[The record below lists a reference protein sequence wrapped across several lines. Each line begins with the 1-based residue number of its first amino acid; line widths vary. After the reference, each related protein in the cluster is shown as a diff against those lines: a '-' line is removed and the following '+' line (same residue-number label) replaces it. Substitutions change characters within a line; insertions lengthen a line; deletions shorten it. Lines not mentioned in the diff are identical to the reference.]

1 MTYARGLLIF
11 SYGLFSI
18 AAQTLLFRE
27 FITAFEGNDISVGIF
42 FSTWFLWVGAGA
54 IIVRRA
60 KSLTEK
66 LTAKTE
72 LLLLAYLP
80 AFVLQMIVIIQARE
94 LAGIESYALWSIRD
108 ILMISILV
116 NAPISLMTGM
126 LFPII
131 CRWVEL
137 HTIEGRDR
145 FPVSHVYTL
154 EAAGSFTGGIG
165 VTILLGFGINPV
177 MVFFILTFILSSS
190 VVAVQFSGNGV
201 QRKAWVFSFSVL
213 LCACLCIVLG
223 ADKNLMRHI
232 RVVKWTKLLPEE
244 ALSGSFQTP
253 QAEYLYGTYKD
264 QWVAIREG
272 SVVEALPDESAAGRT
287 AAMVLCQMPEAKK
300 ILVIGSG
307 LGLCRKFLNLPQV
320 ETVSWAH
327 CDRDYVQRVNEFI
340 PPDLRITDGRLK
352 SLSGDIRPAL
362 AAQQGSF
369 DGGPVSRASSPRFEG
384 GTPSTPFDIV
394 ILNLPDAT
402 SSVLNRYYTIEFY
415 RQIERSLSPNGILAV
430 RTAGG
435 ENIMGTEL
443 VSLGASTKL
452 TLENV
457 FSKLVLIPGEQSW
470 FIGSDSENITGEP
483 GTLRDRFASI
493 EGSDRVL
500 TPDALLS
507 VYLPDRA
514 ARALDSYARADLP
527 AKFLINR
534 DQKPLTHLY
543 SLLVAAKQSGAPAT
557 RLIKHLVLAGP
568 LPFLVPILIFVILRG
583 LYIVRP
589 IQEGGTSGFDSS
601 FLVFS
606 AGAVGIGA
614 VIVLMYLYQTYFGSL
629 YLHIGVVSSLFMLGL
644 VAGAASMRY
653 LMSKRT
659 KPRMEIPLLLV
670 IVVHSLILC
679 SIAFWPGEHWTH
691 PIFAIAF
698 IVCGYCAGCYFP
710 IAAGQL
716 ADSGVETSRAGSTL
730 ETADHLGASVGG
742 IVTSLAL
749 VPVLGAETSLLVFV
763 AFILANT
770 PSVVMRAVGC
780 ANSVFAHSEEKRR
793 YPLRSLGYGLFGVGV
808 SIVLCSNLLAGAGAE
823 LKPSLPLSSV
833 RALTGELRAEPDS
846 AVPSDAVGKVD
857 YFRVF
862 DANDKPA
869 GYVFS
874 SQDLAPDVR
883 GFGGKI
889 NLAVYVND
897 PDGEIIGFHIVRS
910 NETPAYLEMLT
921 PWRELL
927 IGRCLFKPDPFV
939 DIHAVTG
946 ATVSSEAILTALRT
960 SGQRFAE
967 QILNRPVAQG
977 SVETPH
983 RAKYLPDIRGI
994 YLIVAVFL
1002 VLIVTYKGGFWSR
1015 LGVLVL
1021 TLVIGGLWL
1030 NAQYSSEQV
1039 VTLLSGQTPATALT
1053 GVFLFVV
1060 AIPLIVLLFGNIYC
1074 GYICPFG
1081 AAQELVGYILPARFK
1096 PFLSTE
1102 SMRKARFARYVVLL
1116 VVIGV
1121 FFISRDRTTLRG
1133 DPLIS
1138 VFSFTF
1144 TTGDLKSTLLF
1155 IIAAAFIGSLFYPRF
1170 WCLYLC
1176 PVGAFL
1182 SLLNRVA
1189 VLKRYLPAKKFG
1201 RCQFGLTGKD
1211 KMDCIQCDK
1220 CRFDKVTVTRTQEQK
1235 GTSVLL
1241 TGVLAVAI
1249 FISTVSVGRFLQ
1261 VVPAGSDTE
1270 AASVTGG
1277 QARDVDVERVREM
1290 IRQKKLSDKEAEFYK
1305 RLEEIPGK

>member
-1 MTYARGLLIF
+1 MTFARALLIF
-11 SYGLFSI
+11 SYGLFAL

-27 FITAFEGNDISVGIF
+27 FVTAFEGNDISVGIF

-54 IIVRRA
+54 ILVRKAER
-60 KSLTEK
+60 LVEK
-66 LTAKTE
+66 LMPKTE

-80 AFVLQMIVIIQARE
+80 AFVLQMIVMIQARE
-94 LAGIESYALWSIRD
+94 LAGIESYALWSIRG
-108 ILMISILV
+108 ILLISILV

-131 CRWVEL
+131 CRWVES
-137 HTIEGRDR
+137 HAVKGRER

-154 EAAGSFTGGIG
+154 EAVGSFTGGIG
-165 VTILLGFGINPV
+165 VTILLGFGVNPV
-177 MVFFILTFILSSS
+177 MVFFILTFILTLS

-201 QRKAWVFSFSVL
+201 QRKAWVFSLSVL
-213 LCACLCIVLG
+213 LLACLCIVLG
-223 ADKNLMRHI
+223 ADKNLMRRI
-232 RVVKWTKLLPEE
+232 RVEKWTKLLPEE

-253 QAEYLYGTYKD
+253 QAEYLYGTYQD

-287 AAMVLCQMPEAKK
+287 AAVVLCQMPDAKK

-307 LGLCRKFLNLPQV
+307 LGLCRKFLDLPQV
-320 ETVSWAH
+320 EDVTWAH
-327 CDRDYVQRVNEFI
+327 CDRDYVQKVNEFI
-340 PPDLRITDGRLK
+340 PPELRIDDPRFK
-352 SLSGDIRPAL
+352 SLSSDIRPAL
-362 AAQQGSF
+362 TAQERS
-369 DGGPVSRASSPRFEG
+369 
-384 GTPSTPFDIV
+384 FDIV
-394 ILNLPDAT
+394 VLNLPDAT
-402 SSVLNRYYTIEFY
+402 SSVLNRYYTVEFY
-415 RQIERSLSPNGILAV
+415 RQIERSLSPNGIFAV

-443 VSLGASTKL
+443 VNLGASTKL
-452 TLENV
+452 TLEDV
-457 FSKLVLIPGEQSW
+457 FSKLVLIPGEDTW
-470 FIGSDSENITGEP
+470 FIGSDSEDITGEP

-493 EGSDRVL
+493 QGSGRIL

-514 ARALDSYARADLP
+514 ARALGSYARADLS
-527 AKFLINR
+527 AEYLINR
-534 DQKPLTHLY
+534 DQKPLMHLY
-543 SLLVAAKQSGAPAT
+543 SLLLAAKQSGAPAA
-557 RLIKHLVLAGP
+557 RLVKHLVLAGP
-568 LPFLVPILIFVILRG
+568 LPFLIPILIFVILRG
-583 LYIVRP
+583 LYIERP
-589 IQEGGTSGFDSS
+589 VQEGGASGFDSG

-644 VAGAASMRY
+644 VAGAVSMRY
-653 LMSKRT
+653 LMSKWTRPRT
-659 KPRMEIPLLLV
+659 EIPLLLV

-679 SIAFWPGEHWTH
+679 ALAFWPGEHWTH
-691 PIFAIAF
+691 LIFAIAF
-698 IVCGYCAGCYFP
+698 IVCGYCTGSYFP

-730 ETADHLGASVGG
+730 ETADHIGASVGG

-749 VPVLGAETSLLVFV
+749 VPVLGAGMSLLVFV
-763 AFILANT
+763 AFVLANL
-770 PSVVMRAVGC
+770 PSAVLRA
-780 ANSVFAHSEEKRR
+780 FKPEEKRFSGTPA
-793 YPLRSLGYGLFGVGV
+793 YPLRGLGYGLFGVGV
-808 SIVLCSNLLAGAGAE
+808 SIVLCSNLLVRAGAE

-833 RALTGELRAEPDS
+833 RALTGELRTEPDS
-846 AVPSDAVGKVD
+846 AVLSDAMGKVD

-874 SQDLAPDVR
+874 SQDLTPDVR

-889 NLAVYVND
+889 NLAVYVDD
-897 PDGEIIGFHIVRS
+897 PNGEIVGFHIVRS

-921 PWRELL
+921 PWRDSLV
-927 IGRCLFKPDPFV
+927 GRCLFKREPFV

-946 ATVSSEAILTALRT
+946 ATVSSEAILAALRT
-960 SGQRFAE
+960 SGRRFAE
-967 QILNRPVAQG
+967 HILGRPVAQG
-977 SVETPH
+977 FVETPQH
-983 RAKYLPDIRGI
+983 AKCLPDIRGI
-994 YLIVAVFL
+994 YLIVAVLL

-1021 TLVIGGLWL
+1021 TLAIGGLWL
-1030 NAQYSSEQV
+1030 NAQYSSEQI
-1039 VTLLSGQTPATALT
+1039 VTLLSGQTPAAALT

-1096 PFLSTE
+1096 PSLSTE
-1102 SMRKARFARYVVLL
+1102 PMRKARFTRYVVLL

-1144 TTGDLKSTLLF
+1144 TMGDLKSALLF
-1155 IIAAAFIGSLFYPRF
+1155 IIAAALISSLFYPRF

-1220 CRFDKVTVTRTQEQK
+1220 CRFDKVTVVRTQEQK
-1235 GTSVLL
+1235 GTPVLL
-1241 TGVLAVAI
+1241 TGVLAVAV
-1249 FISTVSVGRFLQ
+1249 FVSTLSVGRLLH
-1261 VVPAGSDTE
+1261 VIPTGSDAE
-1270 AASVTGG
+1270 VVSVTGG
-1277 QARDVDVERVREM
+1277 QPRDVDIERIREM
-1290 IRQKKLSDKEAEFYK
+1290 IRRKQLSDKEADFYK
-1305 RLEEIPGK
+1305 RLEETPGQ